1 MSGLKRFPADKFP
14 YFTDK
19 RVTDMFLL
27 LTDKFPHAPKVFF
40 LSLPYPIK
48 PSFRKKRATISKIK
62 DAEKF
67 SVFFL
72 VEQIINLSNQF
83 TNDFARVIDFSYEIS
98 AL

>member
-1 MSGLKRFPADKFP
+1 MFPFYTDKQITDEFLF
-14 YFTDK
+14 FTDK
-19 RVTDMFLL
+19 LPSPHKYFPKPPLPSL
-27 LTDKFPHAPKVFF
+27 AKF
-40 LSLPYPIK
+40 
-48 PSFRKKRATISKIK
+48 SKETRNNKQKK

-83 TNDFARVIDFSYEIS
+83 TNDFTRVIDFSYEIS

>member
-1 MSGLKRFPADKFP
+1 MSPF
-14 YFTDK
+14 YTDK
-19 RVTDMFLL
+19 QITDMFLL
-27 LTDKFPHAPKVFF
+27 LTDKLPPPHKFFPKPPLPDLNKFPKETRNN
-40 LSLPYPIK
+40 K
-48 PSFRKKRATISKIK
+48 QKN

-83 TNDFARVIDFSYEIS
+83 TNYFARVIDFSYEIS